1 MIKIKKRNLVPP
13 GGWKFKDPDSGFWL
27 EGRSIEQLVSNVIL
41 SRKKNGYTGSFDIE
55 ETEQEV
61 LKQICSIIGEPHCK
75 SDEEIVI
82 YEDKTGIFKLDK
94 ITSIASAALEMA
106 KGESLVDAKE
116 LARRQA
122 ICNKCFLNRPA
133 RGCACATVYK
143 MINAAIPDNRRD
155 ENLEMCGACGCMIN
169 AKIQLPMSAVNAANK
184 GSNNKYPSY
193 CWQLDEQSELDESK
207 EIETPT
213 EVKEVVEPIEE
224 EKPKPVVKKKVKAKK
239 KVAKKK
245 AE

>member
-27 EGRSIEQLVSNVIL
+27 EGRSIEQLVSNVIY
-41 SRKKNGYTGSFDIE
+41 SRKKNGYTGSLDVE

-75 SDEEIVI
+75 SDEEMTI

-94 ITSIASAALEMA
+94 ITSIASATLEMA
-106 KGESLVDAKE
+106 KGDSLVDVKE
-116 LARRQA
+116 LTRRQA

-133 RGCACATVYK
+133 RGCACASVYK
-143 MINAAIPDNRRD
+143 MINAAVPENRRD

-184 GSNNKYPSY
+184 GSNNKYPSH
-193 CWQLDEQSELDESK
+193 CWQLGDSSKKEDTAITKKDTAILEES
-207 EIETPT
+207 
-213 EVKEVVEPIEE
+213 
-224 EKPKPVVKKKVKAKK
+224 PKPVANKKAKAKK
-239 KVAKKK
+239 KIAKKK
-245 AE
+245 AK

>member
-27 EGRSIEQLVSNVIL
+27 EGRSIEQLVSNVIY
-41 SRKKNGYTGSFDIE
+41 SRKKNGYTGSLDPE
-55 ETEQEV
+55 ETEQEI

-75 SDEEIVI
+75 SDEEMTI

-106 KGESLVDAKE
+106 KGEELVDGKE

-184 GSNNKYPSY
+184 GSNNKYPSH
-193 CWQLDEQSELDESK
+193 CWQLDK
-207 EIETPT
+207 A
-213 EVKEVVEPIEE
+213 E
-224 EKPKPVVKKKVKAKK
+224 EKPKEVEKEETPKVAKKKVTAKKKVKAKK

-245 AE
+245 AK